1 MINKLQAELEGLQ
14 AAQAAQAGSAPADE
28 TAEAE
33 AVGPVPGGPRSTA
46 VNASMERMIQLL
58 RDELARLQSATKAD
72 EKADQEISALEE
84 KLESELAQKGSHAMQ
99 HGSMSAFCC

>member
-1 MINKLQAELEGLQ
+1 VCAGMIDKLQAELAGLQ
-14 AAQAAQAGSAPADE
+14 AAQRATALEGALPEDE
-28 TAEAE
+28 PEGA
-33 AVGPVPGGPRSTA
+33 GPVGGRAST

-84 KLESELAQKGSHAMQ
+84 KLESESRKCWVADRQLL
-99 HGSMSAFCC
+99 

>member
-1 MINKLQAELEGLQ
+1 MIDKLQAELEGLQ
-14 AAQAAQAGSAPADE
+14 AAQAASVPEEDAGDEAAPE
-28 TAEAE
+28 GEAP
-33 AVGPVPGGPRSTA
+33 VGARKAA

-84 KLESELAQKGSHAMQ
+84 KLESECTLPTNPCSGRE
-99 HGSMSAFCC
+99 G